1 MYFISTDLDMNK
13 LTPILKLLN
22 QSKLHLKYTRTSIF
36 YLHQN
41 YSSSLKSNNELVEKH
56 LDLLKQYNFHK
67 PSMETMLG
75 SNEIWN
81 TISPTQLK
89 KTIEVLQSYKFS
101 VNDISD
107 ILKAAPDLCSIET
120 NEIIATLEAWL
131 TCQFITDKLIDMLCV
146 QPVLL
151 KIDKELIPERI
162 PTYLLI
168 FNNNRNKLIL
178 FLKLCPEVMYENFD
192 DIIEKYNYIRH
203 TMGLKPKELL
213 NSRVLCSD
221 LNFIKTR
228 HTFLDRSGQF
238 QYKTKDIP
246 EEQLQ
251 NPTLNSI
258 FDTTDRMFAEKIA
271 KMSVK
276 EYETFS
282 SYYAQELAEED
293 GESDLES

>member
-1 MYFISTDLDMNK
+1 MRVVYIGLVAHLYIQARDLDMNK

-41 YSSSLKSNNELVEKH
+41 YSSSLKSNNQLVEKH

-75 SNEIWN
+75 
-81 TISPTQLK
+81 K
-89 KTIEVLQSYKFS
+89 
-101 VNDISD
+101 
-107 ILKAAPDLCSIET
+107 
-120 NEIIATLEAWL
+120 
-131 TCQFITDKLIDMLCV
+131 
-146 QPVLL
+146 
-151 KIDKELIPERI
+151 
-162 PTYLLI
+162 
-168 FNNNRNKLIL
+168 
-178 FLKLCPEVMYENFD
+178 VMYENFD